1 LNRERNSLI
10 LQPNTEAPNYP
21 PMNQLVQRKGFDLR
35 VFRFTDSK
43 LFYTQGRYG
52 NSNEIDIPF
61 ENIDGEQVSFQTSRI
76 GLSLFGS
83 FLIAAGIL
91 SILLINAAKPLG
103 LWIPIVFFVSG
114 ILCWGGYFYSRS
126 SFWKLKLKSED
137 FIYFYKNIPSREE
150 TDRFLH
156 DMIEARNTYLRENYL
171 HIDENLDYEQQYY
184 NLRWMQSINAISKA
198 EFELKYEEL
207 KQTVTP
213 EKKIIGF
220 TR

>member
-1 LNRERNSLI
+1 
-10 LQPNTEAPNYP
+10 
-21 PMNQLVQRKGFDLR
+21 MNHLVQRKGFDLR
-35 VFRFTDSK
+35 EFRFTDSK

-52 NSNEIDIPF
+52 TANEIDIPF
-61 ENIDGEQVSFQTSRI
+61 ENIDGEQVSFRTSRI
-76 GLSLFGS
+76 WLSVVGS
-83 FLIAAGIL
+83 FLFALGGT
-91 SILLINAAKPLG
+91 LLALPTASSAVVWP
-103 LWIPIVFFVSG
+103 PIVLVLAG
-114 ILCWGGYFYSRS
+114 ILCWGLYFNSRS
-126 SFWKLKLKSED
+126 NFWKLKLKSED
-137 FIYFYKNIPSREE
+137 FIYFYKNIPSPEE
-150 TDRFLH
+150 TDTFLRNL
-156 DMIEARNTYLRENYL
+156 IEARNTYLRENYL